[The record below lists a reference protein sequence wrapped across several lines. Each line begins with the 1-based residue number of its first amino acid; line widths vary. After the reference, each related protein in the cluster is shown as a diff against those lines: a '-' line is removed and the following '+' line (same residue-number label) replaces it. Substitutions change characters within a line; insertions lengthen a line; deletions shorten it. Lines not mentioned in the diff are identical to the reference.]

1 MITASTAGTYHPRWP
16 VATNADPPT
25 VQELATMQE
34 VPSVLRCLADPRVR
48 RALELVAREYLRA
61 TSLNGPFASAHEGY
75 AVLLEEVDELKAE
88 VWKSPRKRDPE
99 AMLKEAVHAAT
110 MGLRFVVDVC
120 LGEEVRRP

>member
-1 MITASTAGTYHPRWP
+1 M
-16 VATNADPPT
+16 T
-25 VQELATMQE
+25 VEDLA
-34 VPSVLRCLADPRVR
+34 
-48 RALELVAREYLRA
+48 ALEHAPAIRECLRSA
-61 TSLNGPFASAHEGY
+61 QTRTALNLIAAEYIRAIALNGPFASAHEGY

-120 LGEEVRRP
+120 LGEEVRR